1 MLNLKIKM
9 FVLPL
14 FIIAMTGCGGGP
26 DAPPDSDK
34 DGVYDALDAF
44 PQDASESTDSDGDGV
59 GDNADVFPNDPAET
73 VDADRDG
80 TGDNADFD
88 DDNDGVEK
96 PAGVNGEEADVK
108 AFFTSVP

>member
-59 GDNADVFPNDPAET
+59 GDKKSSLLAS
-73 VDADRDG
+73 G
-80 TGDNADFD
+80 
-88 DDNDGVEK
+88 
-96 PAGVNGEEADVK
+96 
-108 AFFTSVP
+108 